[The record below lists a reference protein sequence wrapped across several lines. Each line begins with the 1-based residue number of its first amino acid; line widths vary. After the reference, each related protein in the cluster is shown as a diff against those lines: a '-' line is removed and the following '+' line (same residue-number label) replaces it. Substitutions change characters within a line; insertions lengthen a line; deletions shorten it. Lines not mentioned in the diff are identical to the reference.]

1 MNLHDGK
8 AKLAD
13 SAAKLRAHWA
23 DTQADWHDAVSR
35 DFEENHLAPL
45 EPKINTVLRAVER
58 LQEILS
64 RAEHECR

>member
-8 AKLAD
+8 SKVAD
-13 SAAKLRAHWA
+13 AALKLRASWA
-23 DTQADWHDAVSR
+23 DAQSEWNDAVSR

-58 LQEILS
+58 MQELLS
-64 RAEHECR
+64 RVEQECR